1 MHLIIG
7 SLIAG
12 AFAGEGARKLS
23 WRPVLRAG
31 IRESIRA
38 QRGVVAFGEKV
49 RAEAKQL
56 VAEAK
61 DELDRPDR
69 QPDSTP

>member
-12 AFAGEGARKLS
+12 AFAGEGARKIS
-23 WRPVLRAG
+23 WRPLLRAA
-31 IRESIRA
+31 IRESVRA
-38 QRGVVAFGEKV
+38 QRSVVAFGGRV

-61 DELDRPDR
+61 DELDRSER
-69 QPDSTP
+69 RSDSTP

>member
-1 MHLIIG
+1 MHLIIS

-12 AFAGEGARKLS
+12 AFADEGARKIS

-38 QRGVVAFGEKV
+38 QRSVVAFGAKL

-61 DELDRPDR
+61 DELDRSDLR
-69 QPDSTP
+69 PDSTP